1 MGARERRESASA
13 VSKLRHELQTPV
25 LAMQQA
31 LALLG
36 DEVVGPLNEEQK
48 RFVALSQR
56 NLERLHGL
64 MEELLRLSKP
74 GP

>member
-1 MGARERRESASA
+1 MPPLDI
-13 VSKLRHELQTPV
+13 SKLRHELKTPI

-36 DEVVGPLNEEQK
+36 DEVAGPLNEEQK
-48 RFVALSQR
+48 RFVALTQR
-56 NLERLHGL
+56 NLERLTAL
-64 MEELLRLSKP
+64 IEEILRLSKP